1 MPIQLSGSLVITG
14 SITTTGGITISG
26 SILSASY
33 SSTSDLLRGTGSV
46 GFTTTA
52 SFNAVSSSQ
61 QQISTSLLNVIAI
74 GATTGSNS
82 FRANQS
88 ITGSLVVSS
97 TITAQTLVV
106 QTVTSSIVYSSGSNI
121 FGSQMTD
128 RQTFTGSI
136 QASGSSTHFFLG
148 GNVGIGT
155 TSTSGVFEV
164 VKATSSNINLANFF
178 NSGSITGTENYMW
191 IGKDGGTAGRAGL
204 IDFIDNT
211 DPSGSYLAFGI
222 QGDNPKANDGLFVKK
237 ASKIGIGNNYPSRSL
252 HVGAGG
258 DSPQNPNN
266 GIYVSNNGTTAVIV
280 RDSTNHSE
288 YTIQVQSNAA
298 IVGTLTTHDLVTYTG
313 NTERMRISGSNG
325 YVGIGTTVPS
335 QLLEVYTATQDDG
348 IRITSSTSKPTL
360 RFYSTLSNAANRNW
374 IISPNGQNFGD
385 FQICT
390 SAAQNGNPT
399 ASDRLTRLLI
409 DSAGN
414 IGIGTA
420 TPINNGASNTTLT
433 INGAG
438 GNAGILNLQSNGTA
452 GMIMYSDTSGTTQYE
467 ARSLYMRFGANNG
480 EIMRLTNTGNVY
492 IKNTSE
498 IAPGS
503 VANSILQVTNPN
515 NDGGWAMAIQSNA
528 TTNTYGRGIGIKF
541 NTDFNN
547 SVNEVI
553 WFMGGSVNR
562 FTVESDG
569 GIRNFSAYNSNLASD
584 RRLKR
589 DIIPLSTEW
598 DKLKQIEVVN
608 FKYKDSTDETAL
620 YGAIAQQI
628 QEIYPELVIVSRK
641 ATETEPEYYGLR
653 EQPVQ
658 WLTTKVLQEAMA
670 KIETLEAKVT
680 ALETK

>member
-1 MPIQLSGSLVITG
+1 MNIYQP
-14 SITTTGGITISG
+14 TISG
-26 SILSASY
+26 SL
-33 SSTSDLLRGTGSV
+33 TVTGS
-46 GFTTTA
+46 TT
-52 SFNAVSSSQ
+52 F
-61 QQISTSLLNVIAI
+61 LGNV
-74 GATTGSNS
+74 TVNS
-82 FRANQS
+82 G
-88 ITGSLVVSS
+88 TL
-97 TITAQTLVV
+97 TAQTLVV
-106 QTVTSSIVYSSGSNI
+106 QTITSSILYTSGSNI
-121 FGSQMTD
+121 FGSAASNL
-128 RQTFTGSI
+128 QTFTGSI

-155 TSTSGVFEV
+155 TNTSGVFEV
-164 VKATSSNINLANFF
+164 AKATSSNINLANFF
-178 NSGSITGTENYMW
+178 NSGSTTGTENYMW
-191 IGKDGGTAGRAGL
+191 IGKDGVTAGRAGL
-204 IDFIDNT
+204 IDFIDHS
-211 DPSGSYLAFGI
+211 DGSGSYLAFGI
-222 QGDNPKANDGLFVKK
+222 QGDNPKSNNGLFVKK
-237 ASKIGIGNNYPSRSL
+237 GSYVGIGNNAPSRSL

-298 IVGTLTTHDLVTYTG
+298 IVGTLTTHDLVTYTN

-360 RFYSTLSNAANRNW
+360 RFYSSLSNAANRNW
-374 IISPNGQNFGD
+374 AISPNGQNFGD

-414 IGIGTA
+414 IGIGTV

-438 GNAGILNLQSNGTA
+438 GNAGILNLQYNGTA
-452 GMIMYSDTSGTTQYE
+452 GMIMYSDTSGTTQFE

-492 IKNTSE
+492 IKNTAE
-498 IAPGS
+498 INPGS

-515 NDGGWAMAIQSNA
+515 NDGGWGIAIQSNA

-547 SVNEVI
+547 AQNEVL
-553 WFMGGSVNR
+553 WFIGGSTARFYVN
-562 FTVESDG
+562 SDG
-569 GIRNFSAYNSNLASD
+569 GIRNFSANNSNLSD
-584 RRLKR
+584 ERVKK
-589 DIIPLSTEW
+589 DIVALESYW
-598 DKLKQIEVVN
+598 DKFKNIGIVK
-608 FKYKDSTDETAL
+608 FKYKDQTHDD
-620 YGAIAQQI
+620 YNIGVIAQQVESI
-628 QEIYPELVIVSRK
+628 APEFVNNDGWGETLEDGIPLKSIYETDLHHATIKVVQEC
-641 ATETEPEYYGLR
+641 
-653 EQPVQ
+653 
-658 WLTTKVLQEAMA
+658 MA
-670 KIETLEAKVT
+670 KIETLEAEIEELKN
-680 ALETK
+680 K

>member
-33 SSTSDLLRGTGSV
+33 SD
-46 GFTTTA
+46 TA
-52 SFNAVSSSQ
+52 SFSNNFRVLGDLTASTAV
-61 QQISTSLLNVIAI
+61 
-74 GATTGSNS
+74 
-82 FRANQS
+82 
-88 ITGSLVVSS
+88 ITGTL
-97 TITAQTLVV
+97 TAQTLVV

-121 FGSQMTD
+121 FGSTLTN

-164 VKATSSNINLANFF
+164 AKATSSNINLANFF

-191 IGKDGGTAGRAGL
+191 IGKDGATAGRAGL

-237 ASKIGIGNNYPSRSL
+237 ASKIGIGNSYPSRSL

-325 YVGIGTTVPS
+325 YVGIGTTAPS

-438 GNAGILNLQSNGTA
+438 GNAGILNLQYNGTA

-492 IKNTSE
+492 IKNTAE

-528 TTNTYGRGIGIKF
+528 TTNSYGRGIGIKF

-547 SVNEVI
+547 SSNEVI
-553 WFMGGSVNR
+553 WFVGGSVNR
-562 FTVESDG
+562 FVVESDG
-569 GIRNFSAYNSNLASD
+569 GIRNFSANNANLSD
-584 RRLKR
+584 ERVKK
-589 DIIPLSTEW
+589 DIVALESYWNKFKDIGIV
-598 DKLKQIEVVN
+598 K
-608 FKYKDSTDETAL
+608 FKYKDQTHDD
-620 YGAIAQQI
+620 YNIGVIAQQVESI
-628 QEIYPELVIVSRK
+628 APEFVNNDGWGETPEDSIPLKSIYETDLYH
-641 ATETEPEYYGLR
+641 ATI
-653 EQPVQ
+653 
-658 WLTTKVLQEAMA
+658 KVLQEAMT